1 MGVNNNAPINISPS
15 LDKSQ
20 TAAYINENFRK
31 ISDAFNPLKISDGN
45 FDRIIFGKYADGTY
59 GIAYY
64 DEYGNLSSTT
74 DGRTI
79 TKYDTSGNLLSVDD
93 GNKTVYYDANDARI
107 LIGKAPD
114 GTMGIYV
121 SKVGVDVVT
130 ELGG

>member
-45 FDRIIFGKYADGTY
+45 FDRIIFGKYVDGKY

-64 DEYGNLSSTT
+64 DEDGNLVSVS
-74 DGRTI
+74 DGSQNI
-79 TKYDTSGNLLSVDD
+79 
-93 GNKTVYYDANDARI
+93 YYDSSNARI

-114 GTMGIYV
+114 GHLGMWV
-121 SKVGVDVVT
+121 SKLGVDVIT

>member
-1 MGVNNNAPINISPS
+1 MAINNNPPISIHPT
-15 LDKSQ
+15 LDK
-20 TAAYINENFRK
+20 TMMVAYINENFTK
-31 ISDAFNPLKISDGN
+31 LSDAFNPLIISDGN
-45 FDRIIFGKYADGTY
+45 KDRIRFGKYADGKY

-64 DEYGNLSSTT
+64 DEDGNLVSVSDGSSS
-74 DGRTI
+74 I
-79 TKYDTSGNLLSVDD
+79 
-93 GNKTVYYDANDARI
+93 YYDANDARI